1 MLVIHSYICLL
12 SNVLILPKSTVNTRN
27 FRIMSK
33 KPITEYPSRF
43 NLSLGFL
50 GGSDGK
56 ESACNAGDPSLIPG
70 SGRPPGGG
78 HGNPL
83 QYSCLENP
91 MDRGAWQAAVPGV
104 VKSQTRLE

>member
-1 MLVIHSYICLL
+1 MLVIHSFICLL

-56 ESACNAGDPSLIPG
+56 ESACNAGDPSSIPG
-70 SGRPPGGG
+70 SGRSPGEGNGNSTILAWRIPWTEESGG
-78 HGNPL
+78 L
-83 QYSCLENP
+83 QSMGLQN
-91 MDRGAWQAAVPGV
+91 R
-104 VKSQTRLE
+104 TRLSD